1 MAYMKRPKK
10 IDSKQNLTREKIL
23 KGAIEVFS
31 NYPYYTASIRMV
43 GKTAKVEH
51 PLVNYYFPSKAAL
64 FEAVIKHVAN
74 EYYQENI
81 LWFEGLEKLDIEAGL
96 GLYIDRLFD
105 FAEKNPSALRIIA
118 LNLVQP
124 EGHDVI
130 PGYALVKDFFEKT
143 KKIFKNTI
151 PMRGKA
157 DDLEMLHGSFN
168 TLAINYLGAGSYYAS
183 LLGIKPGSRQYLT
196 WVKKTM
202 MFVLL
207 PQLKQIIS
215 GEQKR

>member
-1 MAYMKRPKK
+1 MKQTKK
-10 IDSKQNLTREKIL
+10 IDSKQNRTREKIL

-43 GKTAKVEH
+43 GKAAKLEH
-51 PLVNYYFPSKAAL
+51 PLVNYYFPSKATL
-64 FEAVIKHVAN
+64 FEAVIKHVTD
-74 EYYQENI
+74 EYYQANI
-81 LWFEGLEKLDIEAGL
+81 LWFEGLEKIHAEMGL
-96 GLYIDRLFD
+96 ALYIDRLFD
-105 FAEKNPSALRIIA
+105 FAKKHSSALRIIA

-130 PGYALVKDFFEKT
+130 PGYELVKDFFENT
-143 KKIFKNTI
+143 KQIFKNAI
-151 PMRGKA
+151 PMRGTA
-157 DDLEMLHGSFN
+157 GDLEMLHNSFN
-168 TLAINYLGAGSYYAS
+168 TLAINYLGAGSYYAGI
-183 LLGIKPGSRQYLT
+183 LGIKPGSRQYLA